1 MAWAMTAGSRDG
13 WCESKRTSR
22 WEGLSVGRAPRV
34 CAAWQDTRVKTYR
47 LEAGDDHVQKLAH
60 ENDPVRAVIELVW
73 NSLDADAHHV
83 DVVLHRNETDVVVG
97 AEVTDDGHGMA
108 PEDIATE
115 FKWVGNSWKR
125 TALRSKV
132 ERRPLHGRF
141 GQGRLRAF
149 ALGTQVTWETVGDSI
164 DGKRVQTLIR
174 ARATSRTDVEVSDS
188 IETNADTGTR
198 FIGEG
203 KESLDPLDRDTAAE
217 RIGTTLAPYLITHAG
232 VEVTYDGQRIQPAD
246 NIARDTLLPVEWE
259 HDRTVRHAK
268 LRIIEW
274 TKAKEREIHLCDAD
288 AVVVDT
294 LDTAPGPDFTYSAY
308 LLWDEMPEHHDQ
320 WPLARMET
328 TPTALGGLL
337 KELDQVLDD
346 YLDARRAE
354 RRRELVEEWKSG
366 NVYPYEGEPASE
378 EEKVERATFDV
389 VATSIRRHIPKD
401 KSKKRLT
408 LGLLKDSIQQRPGD
422 VGALL
427 DEYVG
432 LPAEEREQLDRLL
445 RNTGLSRIIR
455 ASTDVTNRL
464 EFLRALELIVF
475 DPEAHNMVGEREHLH
490 RILERELW
498 VFGEQYNFMV
508 SERGL
513 TAALDRHLELLGEN
527 RADKT
532 PVKRLDGTV
541 GRLDL
546 LLSAAAT
553 EHDRNRHLVIEL
565 KAPRVVASLTELN
578 QIKSYAKA
586 VAKDPRFASST
597 TQWDFWLVTSE
608 IDDDVRQEANQR
620 GREQGMVFEP
630 DLPEAPGARVRV
642 WVRDWG
648 QIINDA
654 KHRLDYFQ
662 KSLQHDPSLAD
673 ARDYLRRNH
682 GDVIPEG
689 LLTEGA
695 SDSQHGPPAE
705 TPDRAQPV

>member
-1 MAWAMTAGSRDG
+1 M
-13 WCESKRTSR
+13 
-22 WEGLSVGRAPRV
+22 
-34 CAAWQDTRVKTYR
+34 KTYR

-83 DVVLHRNETDVVVG
+83 DVTLHRSETDVVVG
-97 AEVTDDGHGMA
+97 VEVTDDGHGMT

-125 TALRSKV
+125 TALRSKG
-132 ERRPLHGRF
+132 EERPLHGRL

-149 ALGTQVTWETVGDSI
+149 ALGTQVTWNTVGDSI
-164 DGKRVQTLIR
+164 EGKQLQTVIR
-174 ARATSRTDVEVSDS
+174 ARATSRKDVDVSDP
-188 IETNADTGTR
+188 IETSNVTGTR
-198 FIGEG
+198 FVGEG
-203 KESLDPLDRDTAAE
+203 KESLDLLARDTAAE
-217 RIGTTLAPYLITHAG
+217 RLGTTLAPYLITHTG
-232 VEVTYDGQRIQPAD
+232 IEVTYDRRRIQPTD
-246 NIARDTLLPVEWE
+246 NISSDATLPVEWE
-259 HDRTVRHAK
+259 HNGTVHRAQ

-274 TKAKEREIHLCDAD
+274 IKSKEREIHLCDAE

-294 LDTAPGPDFTYSAY
+294 LDSAPGPDFTYSAY
-308 LLWDEMPEHHDQ
+308 LLWNEMPQHQDQ
-320 WPLARMET
+320 WPLARMEAM
-328 TPTALGGLL
+328 PTVLGALL
-337 KELDQVLDD
+337 KELDQVLGS

-366 NVYPYEGEPASE
+366 NVYPYEGEPSSE

-389 VATSIRRHIPKD
+389 VATAIRRHIPRD
-401 KSKKRLT
+401 KRKKRLT

-422 VGALL
+422 VAALL

-432 LPAEEREQLDRLL
+432 LPEDERQQLDRLL
-445 RNTGLSRIIR
+445 RNTGLSRVIQ

-464 EFLRALELIVF
+464 QFLRALDLMVF
-475 DPEAHNMVGEREHLH
+475 DPDANKMVGEREHLH

-513 TAALDRHLELLGEN
+513 TAALDRHLKLLGKD
-527 RADKT
+527 RTDKI
-532 PVKRLDGTV
+532 PVKRLDATV

-553 EHDRNRHLVIEL
+553 EHDRNRHLVVEL
-565 KAPRVVASLTELN
+565 KAPKVVATLTELN

-586 VAKDPRFASST
+586 VAKDARFASSA

-620 GREQGMVFEP
+620 GREQGIVFEP

-648 QIINDA
+648 QIIDDA

-662 KSLQHDPSLAD
+662 KSLQHDPSLDD

-689 LLTEGA
+689 LLVDEVSPVLDPDD
-695 SDSQHGPPAE
+695 SDDDMR
-705 TPDRAQPV
+705 T

>member
-1 MAWAMTAGSRDG
+1 M
-13 WCESKRTSR
+13 
-22 WEGLSVGRAPRV
+22 
-34 CAAWQDTRVKTYR
+34 KTYR

-83 DVVLHRNETDVVVG
+83 DVVLHRNDTDVVVG

-125 TALRSKV
+125 TALRSRG

-141 GQGRLRAF
+141 GHGRLRAF
-149 ALGTQVTWETVGDSI
+149 ALGTQVTWDTVGDSI
-164 DGKRVQTLIR
+164 DGKRVQTRIR
-174 ARATSRTDVEVSDS
+174 ARATSRNDVEVSDS
-188 IETNADTGTR
+188 IETDADTGTR
-198 FIGEG
+198 FISEG

-217 RIGTTLAPYLITHAG
+217 RIGTTLAPYLIAHNG
-232 VEVTYDGQRIQPAD
+232 VEVTYDRQPIRPAD
-246 NIARDTLLPVEWE
+246 NIARDTMLPVEWE
-259 HDRTVRHAK
+259 HDGTLHRAK

-274 TKAKEREIHLCDAD
+274 IKAKERAIHLCDAD

-294 LDTAPGPDFTYSAY
+294 LDAAPGPDFTYSAY
-308 LLWDEMPEHHDQ
+308 LLWDEMPEHHEQ

-328 TPTALGGLL
+328 TPTVLGGLL
-337 KELDQVLDD
+337 KELDQVLGD
-346 YLDARRAE
+346 YIDARRAE
-354 RRRELVEEWKSG
+354 RRRELVEEWVSRE
-366 NVYPYEGEPASE
+366 VYPYKGQPASE

-389 VATSIRRHIPKD
+389 VATSIRRHIPRDRNKT
-401 KSKKRLT
+401 RLT

-432 LPAEEREQLDRLL
+432 LPADERDQLDRLL
-445 RNTGLSRIIR
+445 RNTGLSRVIQ

-464 EFLRALELIVF
+464 EFLRALDLMVF
-475 DPEAHNMVGEREHLH
+475 DPEAHKMVGEREHLH

-498 VFGEQYNFMV
+498 VFGEQYNFMM

-513 TAALDRHLELLGEN
+513 TAALDRHLELLGEG

-532 PVKRLDGTV
+532 AVKRLDGTV

-553 EHDRNRHLVIEL
+553 EHDRNRHLIVEL
-565 KAPRVVASLTELN
+565 KAPKVSAGPNELA
-578 QIKSYAKA
+578 QIESYAMA
-586 VAKDPRFASST
+586 VAADPRFASST
-597 TQWDFWLVTSE
+597 TEWDFWLVTSE
-608 IDDDVRQEANQR
+608 IEPTVRQKAHQR
-620 GREQGMVFEP
+620 DRPPGLVFEP
-630 DLPEAPGARVRV
+630 ELPEAPGARVRV

-662 KSLQHDPSLAD
+662 KSLQHDPSLED

-689 LLTEGA
+689 LLA
-695 SDSQHGPPAE
+695 ADAPDSEHGPAE
-705 TPDRAQPV
+705 TLAGAQPV

>member
-1 MAWAMTAGSRDG
+1 M
-13 WCESKRTSR
+13 
-22 WEGLSVGRAPRV
+22 
-34 CAAWQDTRVKTYR
+34 KTYR
-47 LEAGDDHVQKLAH
+47 LEAADDHVQKLAH
-60 ENDPVRAVIELVW
+60 ENDPVRAVVELVW

-83 DVVLHRNETDVVVG
+83 VVALHRNDTDVVIGV
-97 AEVTDDGHGMA
+97 EVTDDGHGMA

-125 TALRSKV
+125 TALRSK
-132 ERRPLHGRF
+132 EEGRPLHGKLGR
-141 GQGRLRAF
+141 GRLRAF
-149 ALGTQVTWETVGDSI
+149 ALGTHVTWNTVGESV
-164 DGKRVQTLIR
+164 DGKRLQSVIR
-174 ARATSRTDVEVSDS
+174 ARATSRQDVEVSEP
-188 IETNADTGTR
+188 IETSDPKGTR
-198 FIGEG
+198 FLGEG
-203 KESLDPLDRDTAAE
+203 KESLDPLARDTAGE
-217 RIGTTLAPYLITHAG
+217 RIGTTLAPYLIAHPTIS
-232 VEVTYDGQRIQPAD
+232 VSYDGRLIQPKD
-246 NIARDTLLPVEWE
+246 NINRDTILPVEWE
-259 HDRTVRHAK
+259 HAGTVHHAK

-274 TKAKEREIHLCDAD
+274 IKSKDREIHLCDAE

-294 LDTAPGPDFTYSAY
+294 LDSAPGPDFTYSAY
-308 LLWDEMPEHHDQ
+308 LMWDEMPHHSDQ

-328 TPTALGGLL
+328 TPTVLGALL
-337 KELDQVLDD
+337 KELDQVLGD

-366 NVYPYEGEPASE
+366 NVYPYEGDPSSE
-378 EEKVERATFDV
+378 EEKVERAAFDV
-389 VATSIRRHIPKD
+389 VATSIRKHIPQD
-401 KSKKRLT
+401 KRKKRLT
-408 LGLLKDSIQQRPGD
+408 LGLLRDSIQQRPGD

-432 LPAEEREQLDRLL
+432 LPQDEREQLDRLL
-445 RNTGLSRIIR
+445 RNTGLSRVIR

-464 EFLRALELIVF
+464 EFLRALELMVF
-475 DPEAHNMVGEREHLH
+475 DPEANKMVGEREHLH

-513 TAALDRHLELLGEN
+513 TVALERHLNLLGKN
-527 RADKT
+527 RTDKT
-532 PVKRLDGTV
+532 PVTRLDGTV

-553 EHDRNRHLVIEL
+553 EHDRNRHLVVEL
-565 KAPRVVASLTELN
+565 KAPKVDATLTELT

-597 TQWDFWLVTSE
+597 TQWDFWLITSE
-608 IDDDVRQEANQR
+608 IDEDVRQEASQR
-620 GREQGMVFEP
+620 GREQGLVFEP

-654 KHRLDYFQ
+654 RHRLDYFQ
-662 KSLQHDPSLAD
+662 KSLQHDPSLED

-689 LLTEGA
+689 LLAESRNGPQGEPGGDSDQEQLPA
-695 SDSQHGPPAE
+695 S
-705 TPDRAQPV
+705 

>member
-1 MAWAMTAGSRDG
+1 
-13 WCESKRTSR
+13 
-22 WEGLSVGRAPRV
+22 
-34 CAAWQDTRVKTYR
+34 VKTFR

-73 NSLDADAHHV
+73 NSLDANANHV
-83 DVVLHRNETDVVVG
+83 DVTLHRNETDVVVG

-125 TALRSKV
+125 TALRSKG

-149 ALGTQVTWETVGDSI
+149 ALGTQITWETVGDSI
-164 DGKRVQTLIR
+164 DGKRVQTRIR
-174 ARATSRTDVEVSDS
+174 ARSTSRTDVEVSDP
-188 IETNADTGTR
+188 IETDDDTGTR

-217 RIGTTLAPYLITHAG
+217 RISTTLAPYLIAHAG
-232 VEVTYDGQRIQPAD
+232 VEVTYDNQRIQPAD
-246 NIARDTLLPVEWE
+246 NIARDTVLPVEWE
-259 HDRTVRHAK
+259 HGGTVRHAK
-268 LRIIEW
+268 LRVIEW
-274 TKAKEREIHLCDAD
+274 AKAKERAVHLCDAD

-308 LLWDEMPEHHDQ
+308 LLWDEMPEHRGQ
-320 WPLARMET
+320 WPLARMES
-328 TPTALGGLL
+328 TPTVLGGAL
-337 KELDQVLDD
+337 KELDQVLGD
-346 YLDARRAE
+346 YFDARRAE

-389 VATSIRRHIPKD
+389 VATSIRRHIPKE
-401 KSKKRLT
+401 KNKKRLT
-408 LGLLKDSIQQRPGD
+408 LGLLKGSIQQRPGD

-432 LPAEEREQLDRLL
+432 LPPEEREQLDRLL
-445 RNTGLSRIIR
+445 RNTGLSRVIQ

-464 EFLRALELIVF
+464 EFLRALELMVF
-475 DPEAHNMVGEREHLH
+475 DPEAHKMVGEREHLH

-513 TAALDRHLELLGEN
+513 SAALDRHLELLGEG
-527 RADKT
+527 RSDKT

-553 EHDRNRHLVIEL
+553 EHDRNRHLVVEL
-565 KAPRVVASLTELN
+565 KAPKVVASLTELN

-608 IDDDVRQEANQR
+608 IDDDVRQEATQR
-620 GREQGMVFEP
+620 GREQGLVFEP
-630 DLPEAPGARVRV
+630 DLPEAPGAQVRV

-662 KSLQHDPSLAD
+662 KSLQHDPSLDD
-673 ARDYLRRNH
+673 AREYLRRNH

-689 LLTEGA
+689 LLTDGASNSEHGPAARLEGA
-695 SDSQHGPPAE
+695 QPANGSADPHPRRSE
-705 TPDRAQPV
+705 GGDLIDAGTTDE

>member
-1 MAWAMTAGSRDG
+1 M
-13 WCESKRTSR
+13 
-22 WEGLSVGRAPRV
+22 
-34 CAAWQDTRVKTYR
+34 KTYR

-73 NSLDADAHHV
+73 NSLDADSHHV
-83 DVVLHRNETDVVVG
+83 DVALHRSETDVVVG
-97 AEVTDDGHGMA
+97 VDVADDGHGMA

-125 TALRSKV
+125 TALRSKQ
-132 ERRPLHGRF
+132 EGRPLHGRL

-149 ALGTQVTWETVGDSI
+149 ALGTHVTWDTVGDSI
-164 DGKRVQTLIR
+164 DGKRLRTVIR
-174 ARATSRTDVEVSDS
+174 ARATSRNDVEVSDPL
-188 IETNADTGTR
+188 ETSDAKGTKFTGV
-198 FIGEG
+198 G
-203 KESLDPLDRDTAAE
+203 KESLDPLARDTAAE
-217 RIGTTLAPYLITHAG
+217 RVGRTLAPYLIARPTIT
-232 VEVTYDGQRIQPAD
+232 VTYDGNRIQPSD
-246 NIARDTLLPVEWE
+246 NIHRDTTLPVEWE
-259 HDRTVRHAK
+259 HNGTVCHGK

-274 TKAKEREIHLCDAD
+274 TQSKEREIHLCDAD

-294 LDTAPGPDFTYSAY
+294 LDSAPGPDFTYSAY
-308 LLWDEMPEHHDQ
+308 MLWDDMPQHHDQ

-328 TPTALGGLL
+328 TPTVLGVLL

-346 YLDARRAE
+346 YLDTRRAE

-366 NVYPYEGEPASE
+366 HVYPYDGDPSSE

-389 VATSIRRHIPKD
+389 VATTIRRHIPKD

-422 VGALL
+422 VAALL

-432 LPAEEREQLDRLL
+432 LPQDEREQLDRLL
-445 RNTGLSRIIR
+445 RNTGLSRVIR

-464 EFLRALELIVF
+464 EFLRALELMVF
-475 DPEAHNMVGEREHLH
+475 DPEANKMVGEREHLH

-513 TAALDRHLELLGEN
+513 TAALHRHRELLGKD
-527 RADKT
+527 RKDKV
-532 PVKRLDGTV
+532 PVKRLDNTI

-546 LLSAAAT
+546 LLSAAST
-553 EHDRNRHLVIEL
+553 EHDRNRHLVVEL
-565 KAPRVVASLTELN
+565 KAPRVLATLTELT

-608 IDDDVRQEANQR
+608 IDDDVRQEAAQR
-620 GREQGMVFEP
+620 GRERGLVFEP
-630 DLPEAPGARVRV
+630 DLPEAPGAKVRV

-648 QIINDA
+648 QIIDA
-654 KHRLDYFQ
+654 ARHRLDYFQ
-662 KSLQHDPSLAD
+662 KSLQHDPSLDD

-689 LLTEGA
+689 LL
-695 SDSQHGPPAE
+695 SDREVGEQGHAE
-705 TPDRAQPV
+705 STPDQVLASTRRAT